1 MRYLLSAV
9 ALAALALPRPA
20 SAATLGTCESSVG
33 PWEIVSQS
41 GGRAVVARDGSK
53 YHAMWLTRVATADG
67 GTTEPAAGA
76 AECTCENA
84 PAMLAWQCRITY
96 SLRPDEIGTTLRY
109 EWAIDGENLRSFP
122 IGPDG
127 KRIPG
132 LAFRRPR

>member
-1 MRYLLSAV
+1 MRTLLSAI
-9 ALAALALPRPA
+9 ALAALTLPRPA
-20 SAATLGTCESSVG
+20 SAAALGTCESSVG

-53 YHAMWLTRVATADG
+53 YHAMWLTRVPSASG
-67 GTTEPAAGA
+67 GATEPEAGA

-96 SLRPDEIGTTLRY
+96 SLRPDAIGMTLRY
-109 EWAIDGENLRSFP
+109 EWAVDGENLRSFS

-132 LAFRRPR
+132 LAFRRPQ